1 MWWKLLT
8 SRTAAQK
15 QDRGRIG
22 TLPRDLFVL
31 SHIFQGNT
39 YCIQPQREGYLH
51 DKEEEEDDKDADVG
65 MEPCR
70 GATQA
75 GGERRSRDF
84 GPGEIIKQRVDTL
97 PGHQLPGRMNR
108 QQTDKSTKG
117 SLK

>member
-1 MWWKLLT
+1 M
-8 SRTAAQK
+8 
-15 QDRGRIG
+15 
-22 TLPRDLFVL
+22 
-31 SHIFQGNT
+31 
-39 YCIQPQREGYLH
+39 QPQREGYLH
-51 DKEEEEDDKDADVG
+51 DEEEEEDDKDADVG

-97 PGHQLPGRMNR
+97 PGHQLQGSMDT

-117 SLK
+117 SLKRHFSYCYC